1 MVLEEK
7 EINNKLTE
15 ESFEKINDLGK
26 KVDTNKLVFR
36 YKVKTPGEDFGKFN
50 NALDLTSKI
59 RNGKISLIKAIDK
72 QAKLKSDMGEIKIV

>member
-7 EINNKLTE
+7 ERNSKLTE
-15 ESFEKINDLGK
+15 ETFEKINDLGK
-26 KVDTNKLVFR
+26 KVGTNKLVFR
-36 YKVKTPGEDFGKFN
+36 YKDKTPGEDFSKFN

-59 RNGKISLIKAIDK
+59 RNGKISLIKAIDE

>member
-15 ESFEKINDLGK
+15 ESFEKINNLGR
-26 KVDTNKLVFR
+26 KVDKLVFK
-36 YKVKTPGEDFGKFN
+36 YKGKTPGEDFSKFN

-59 RNGKISLIKAIDK
+59 RNGEISLIKAIDE

>member
-36 YKVKTPGEDFGKFN
+36 YKGKTPGEDFSKFN
-50 NALDLTSKI
+50 NALDLASKI
-59 RNGKISLIKAIDK
+59 RNGKISLIKAIDE